1 MLRYGRALHIIII
14 TASCE
19 RACAARNGANKKR
32 HQKRRRRRAFD
43 TPALFVFVLSNC
55 SRQQCVRSGWKISA
69 GEAERRVLFAQSSL
83 CVCTCIAENWM
94 ILLRQKMHACCNLW
108 PGKIEWPPPT
118 PPRDSDLQPGQS
130 SRTMT
135 REWKVWHWQVARV
148 RRERTPAV
156 WNSKLFRSLQRDS
169 RFIWRG
175 SVT

>member
-14 TASCE
+14 TASYE
-19 RACAARNGANKKR
+19 RACAARDGANKNR
-32 HQKRRRRRAFD
+32 HQKRR
-43 TPALFVFVLSNC
+43 V
-55 SRQQCVRSGWKISA
+55 WYA
-69 GEAERRVLFAQSSL
+69 GAVCL
-83 CVCTCIAENWM
+83 CVIKLQPTTMRSLQLENQRRGSGTACAICTEQLVCVCVCAPVAENWM
-94 ILLRQKMHACCNLW
+94 ILSRQKMHACCNLW

-118 PPRDSDLQPGQS
+118 PLTDSDLQPGQS